1 MFFGCCEVFDSCF
14 RACLGRFVLFGGL
27 GSLLLV
33 AEVFLGLFW
42 GIVRLSSCFGE
53 FFVVV

>member
-14 RACLGRFVLFGGL
+14 RACLGRLVLFGGL
-27 GSLLLV
+27 GSLLF

-42 GIVRLSSCFGE
+42 VIVRLFSCFGE